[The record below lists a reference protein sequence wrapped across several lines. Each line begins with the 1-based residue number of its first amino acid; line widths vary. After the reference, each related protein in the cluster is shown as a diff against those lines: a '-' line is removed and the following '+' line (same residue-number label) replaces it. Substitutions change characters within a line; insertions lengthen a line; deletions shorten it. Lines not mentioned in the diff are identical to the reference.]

1 MRPEEKRNG
10 SQEEFG
16 PRFRVWK
23 EKAWLSGWWEV
34 SRSSPSEKGQL
45 KMGSPG
51 KDSILLLLGSQNRLP
66 KTSGIAHLKTTQHLL
81 WAFNQIKPQV

>member
-23 EKAWLSGWWEV
+23 EKAWVSGWWEV
-34 SRSSPSEKGQL
+34 SRSSP
-45 KMGSPG
+45 
-51 KDSILLLLGSQNRLP
+51 
-66 KTSGIAHLKTTQHLL
+66 
-81 WAFNQIKPQV
+81 